1 MTHGAPIKKRQNGD
15 VHDEPEDDGYNGMV
29 KPPDG
34 GWGQYM
40 ILFVKVLQ

>member
-15 VHDEPEDDGYNGMV
+15 VQDPEEDEYNGMV

-34 GWGQYM
+34 GWGQYS
-40 ILFVKVLQ
+40 LFNVGLQG